1 MILLYHTLRV
11 VVTEFIAI
19 LAVAS
24 KINYSLLAMI
34 NNENKLSHNDHCIR
48 QYVAIG
54 S

>member
-11 VVTEFIAI
+11 VTEFIA
-19 LAVAS
+19 VAS
-24 KINYSLLAMI
+24 QINYTLLAMI

-54 S
+54 I